1 MLFNSVP
8 SLNHHS
14 NWTAIRGIVSK
25 NHNSQGKMTM
35 NKLPGLFFAETF
47 QLGRSSS
54 YGPNYYVLRMSH
66 PASTPLT
73 PPTVITVSEACTWV
87 ADTHLATY
95 SLRRS
100 SQWRSEKRAMSWGR
114 TWNTFK
120 IVLIIKYTLTV
131 IITFFFQLCDPLIP
145 LPSSPPTHPP
155 PLLSYPHHH
164 QPIPTTPSCF
174 YLLCQGQQASQTA
187 LYKWKLTLTLT
198 SSNAKELLLCNA
210 VIIIIQFKVI
220 VLSKFKVII
229 NMKCE
234 TITGLQCWLQF
245 SSANHYT
252 LQHCQPIHLT
262 WWTCPPHN
270 TICSPHKQQIHSP

>member
-1 MLFNSVP
+1 MSLYFSLYRTCYFIAIQCHHSKKLHTACHVTKLILTWKCHSTSVCIELNTSMLFNSVP

-131 IITFFFQLCDPLIP
+131 IITFFFNFVIPSSPSPHHMPLIP
-145 LPSSPPTHPP
+145 PSSPSPHHVPLTPP
-155 PLLSYPHHH
+155 PLPDVFFHLSPHPHP
-164 QPIPTTPSCF
+164 PIPLVF
-174 YLLCQGQQASQTA
+174 HLLCQVQRACGFPAQSQTA
-187 LYKWKLTLTLT
+187 LCKWTFT
-198 SSNAKELLLCNA
+198 AD
-210 VIIIIQFKVI
+210 
-220 VLSKFKVII
+220 I
-229 NMKCE
+229 N
-234 TITGLQCWLQF
+234 IG
-245 SSANHYT
+245 
-252 LQHCQPIHLT
+252 
-262 WWTCPPHN
+262 
-270 TICSPHKQQIHSP
+270 